1 MVMSCKCVDLLHIS
15 LLILNESD
23 RISLFSVNV
32 PLLYPLKHRFS
43 GFLRRYRSGTLTENV
58 KKLLVF

>member
-32 PLLYPLKHRFS
+32 PLLHPLKHRKTC
-43 GFLRRYRSGTLTENV
+43 GFL
-58 KKLLVF
+58 VFYGGIEVEH

>member
-32 PLLYPLKHRFS
+32 PLLYPLKHRKTC
-43 GFLRRYRSGTLTENV
+43 GFL
-58 KKLLVF
+58 VFKGGIEVEH